1 MRKGSTVDEYILA
14 DEKWQQELILLR
26 SIINDSELEE
36 TIKWSAPSYGING
49 KNVIGMAAFKNHIAV
64 WFYQGIFLKDPY
76 KKLMNAQEEV
86 TKANR
91 QWRFQSLEEIQ
102 VNAVILKEYIEEAI
116 ENSKQGKEIKP
127 TKHKEVVIP
136 IELEEAFEKNHV
148 LKEQFESLSK
158 FKQREYAE
166 HVGKAKQETTRKR
179 RLQKIIPMI
188 EMGLG
193 LNDKYRDC

>member
-102 VNAVILKEYIEEAI
+102 ENAVILKEYIEEAI

>member
-14 DEKWQQELILLR
+14 DEKWQQELTLLR
-26 SIINDSELEE
+26 NILNDSELEE
-36 TIKWSAPSYGING
+36 TIKWGAPSYGING

-64 WFYQGIFLKDPY
+64 WFYLGIFLKDPH
-76 KKLMNAQEEV
+76 KKLMNAQEKV

-91 QWRFQSLEEIQ
+91 QWRFVSLTEIED
-102 VNAVILKEYIEEAI
+102 NAVILKEYIEEAI

-127 TKHKEVVIP
+127 TKYKEVVIP
-136 IELEEAFEKNHV
+136 IELEEAFDKNHV

-158 FKQREYAE
+158 FKQREFAE
-166 HVGKAKQETTRKR
+166 HVGSAKQEATRLR
-179 RLQKIIPMI
+179 RLQKVIPMI
-188 EMGLG
+188 ELGLG